1 MRRLKSNMMNIRL
14 SNSMRNALFR
24 KECSFESQFPN
35 STALLKGTGSLFR
48 APDILKRL
56 VFFML
61 INLLLGISAFADYT
75 IPAGSTVD
83 AGTLTGQS
91 GVLIINGTLKISS
104 DVYLSG
110 FKSVIINAPVGQI
123 YWTNNNDLTFK
134 AGTSIDIDNSSPGLQ
149 PTSGNGNS
157 SQRLIVGS
165 TIIAVSSDKSSVS
178 TFTFEQFNLQ
188 GGLPEYILTS
198 NSPVCAGSAIS
209 LSVTPEKIVS
219 GVAYSYQW
227 SVSPASG
234 SFSYNSDKTTVG
246 ISPPA
251 GDYTI
256 TCVATANTFLT
267 TKTIT
272 VNVRVGNTWLG
283 VNSNWNDA
291 ANWCPAIP
299 GSSSNITIPASAN
312 SPVIS
317 ASTIAAVNNLTIA
330 SGATLKVLGTLSISG
345 TISNNGT
352 LDATKGT
359 IGMNGGSPQ
368 TIAGSM
374 FYNKTIQN
382 LIINNTSSAGV
393 SIASTLND
401 TLKLSGALTFGN
413 SIAKLNTGDNLNLLS
428 TSAATASVGIVGTG
442 NAIVGKAIVDRFI
455 NLGTGS
461 GQHAKSWQLLATP
474 TNGQTV
480 KQSWMED
487 QRPAAGYGTLIT
499 SPAGTAA
506 GFDAYS
512 PGVSIKYYDDV
523 TNSYIAVANANDPV
537 YNPKGYMLF
546 IRGDRTVSGVTDPP
560 KSTILRSKGNLHT
573 GTQTAISVLPDHY
586 QSIGN
591 PYASSVDFSLLTRS
605 GGVDNK
611 FYTWDPFLY
620 GSYGLGGY
628 QTISAS
634 NNWKSVPGGT
644 TAYPSGVTRKIIQS
658 GQAVFVHATGT
669 VAASISF
676 NENSKTTG
684 SVNFARKANREE
696 SSQRQF
702 LRVSLFTGPNPDA
715 LIADGNAV
723 AFDEAFSNN
732 VDADDALKIMNSG
745 ENFGIQR
752 AGKILAVEAK
762 APVAVQDTIYY
773 AMSNLRQQTYQLRF
787 VPENMQATDLE
798 AFLLDKFLDTS
809 TPVSLR
815 DSSFANISVTADR
828 ASAARDRFE
837 VVFRQMAALP
847 VTLASLKAILKNKD
861 ILVEWNV
868 ENESDMQKYQ
878 VEKSL
883 DGNNFTSI
891 ADVAADNKSVNK
903 YDFTDKNPVYKN
915 NYYRIRCITK
925 DGKSIYS
932 QIVKVSV
939 GSGGSVSVFPNPI
952 AQGTINIKFSNE
964 SAGTYQIRLTN
975 SVGEVIVSKILNQ
988 AFGNNKAILH
998 CGRLSKGIYQLE
1010 ITKPD
1015 KSLIIEPVVVL

>member
-14 SNSMRNALFR
+14 SNSMHNALFR

-110 FKSVIINAPVGQI
+110 FTSVIINSPVGQI
-123 YWTNNNDLTFK
+123 YWTNNSDLTFK

-165 TIIAVSSDKSSVS
+165 TIIAVSSDNSSVS

-188 GGLPEYILTS
+188 GGLPDYILTS

-209 LSVTPEKIVS
+209 LSVAPEKTVS
-219 GVAYSYQW
+219 GVVYSYQW

-234 SFSYNSDKTTVG
+234 SFSYNSDKTTAS
-246 ISPPA
+246 ISPSA

-256 TCVATANTFLT
+256 TCIATANAFSK
-267 TKTIT
+267 TKTIS
-272 VNVRVGNTWLG
+272 VNVRAGNTWLG
-283 VNSNWNDA
+283 VTSNWNDA

-317 ASTIAAVNNLTIA
+317 ASTVASVNNLTIA
-330 SGATLKVLGTLSISG
+330 SGAALKVLGTLRVSG
-345 TISNNGT
+345 AISNNGT

-359 IGMNGGSPQ
+359 IGMIGGSAQ
-368 TIAGSM
+368 TIAGSI
-374 FYNKTIQN
+374 FYDKTIQN

-393 SIASTLND
+393 SITSTLND
-401 TLKLSGALTFGN
+401 TLKLSGTLTFGN
-413 SIAKLNTGDNLNLLS
+413 SVAKLNTGDNLNLLS
-428 TSAATASVGIVGTG
+428 TSAATASIGIVGTG
-442 NAIVGKAIVDRFI
+442 NAIVGKAIVDRYI

-474 TNGQTV
+474 TNGQTL

-487 QRPAAGYGTLIT
+487 QRTEGGYGTLIT

-512 PGVSIKYYDDV
+512 PGVSIKYYDEAS
-523 TNSYIAVANANDPV
+523 NSYIAVANANDPV
-537 YNPKGYMLF
+537 YNPRGYMLF
-546 IRGDRTVSGVTDPP
+546 IRGDRTVSGVSDPP
-560 KSTILRSKGNLHT
+560 KQTILRSKGNLNT
-573 GTQTAISVLPDHY
+573 GTQTGISVLPDHY

-591 PYASSVDFSLLTRS
+591 PYASPVDFTLLTRS

-628 QTISAS
+628 QTLSAS
-634 NNWKSVPGGT
+634 NNWQPVPGGT
-644 TAYPSGVTRKIIQS
+644 NAYPSGVTRKIIQS

-684 SVNFARKANREE
+684 SLNFARKASREE

-702 LRVSLFTGPNPDA
+702 LRVSLFTGPNADDP
-715 LIADGNAV
+715 IADGNAV

-732 VDADDALKIMNSG
+732 IDADDALKIFNSG
-745 ENFGIQR
+745 ENFGILR

-762 APVAVQDTIYY
+762 APVTAQDTIFY

-787 VPENMQATDLE
+787 VPENLQASDLE
-798 AFLLDKFLDTS
+798 AFLIDKFLNTS
-809 TPVSLR
+809 TPLSLE
-815 DSSFANISVTADR
+815 DTSFVNISITADR
-828 ASAARDRFE
+828 ASAASDRFE

-847 VTLASLKAILKNKD
+847 VTLTSLKAVLKNKD

-868 ENESDMQKYQ
+868 ENESGMKKYQ

-891 ADVAADNKSVNK
+891 AEVAAVNKSVNN
-903 YDFTDKNPVYKN
+903 YDFTDKSPIDKN

-925 DGKSIYS
+925 DGISTYS

-939 GSGGSVSVFPNPI
+939 ESASSVTVFPNPI
-952 AQGTINIKFSNE
+952 VQGAINLQFTNE
-964 SAGTYQIRLTN
+964 AAGSYEIRLIN
-975 SVGEVIVSKILNQ
+975 PVGEVVVSKTLNQ
-988 AFGNNKAILH
+988 SSGNNKETIH
-998 CGRLSKGIYQLE
+998 CGHLSKGIYQLE

-1015 KSLIIEPVVVL
+1015 KSLTIESIVVL